1 MTRALRGGPAS
12 AGPPRRASLVAM
24 TDASTGR
31 PDDATPR
38 PDDERRADRSGG
50 RADPAAPGA
59 GDAARTDD
67 EAPQPDDRAL
77 LGGGRVGLFGESLTV
92 GLAVSVLSLPV
103 VTALPALAAGVAHV
117 RRHLSG
123 RPDTLRDLWDD
134 FRLACRGVWLVSVG
148 AVALLLVLA
157 FNVSLAGTG
166 ALPGGT
172 GVRVVSIVAAVT
184 LLVALLRAAAGWT
197 PGASWRVVLR
207 DAGRR
212 TGDDLTGSGLLVL
225 ALGLCGVIVW
235 MLPPLA
241 VIVPGLL
248 ALATVAVEHRATTRP

>member
-1 MTRALRGGPAS
+1 
-12 AGPPRRASLVAM
+12 M

-31 PDDATPR
+31 PDDAR
-38 PDDERRADRSGG
+38 PGRPSDDDART
-50 RADPAAPGA
+50 A
-59 GDAARTDD
+59 GPSDDAARVDD
-67 EAPQPDDRAL
+67 DGTRPDDRAL

-117 RRHLSG
+117 RRHVDG

-148 AVALLLVLA
+148 SVALLVLLA

-172 GVRVVSIVAAVT
+172 GVRVVSLVVAV
-184 LLVALLRAAAGWT
+184 LLVVALLRAAAGWT
-197 PGASWRVVLR
+197 PGAVWRLVLR

-212 TGDDLTGSGLLVL
+212 TGDDLTGTFLLVL
-225 ALGLCGVIVW
+225 ALALCGVILW
-235 MLPPLA
+235 MLPPLV

-248 ALATVAVEHRATTRP
+248 ALATVAVEHRATVRRA

>member
-1 MTRALRGGPAS
+1 
-12 AGPPRRASLVAM
+12 M

-31 PDDATPR
+31 PDDAHADGPSDDDAGR
-38 PDDERRADRSGG
+38 PAG
-50 RADPAAPGA
+50 DPA
-59 GDAARTDD
+59 RSDD
-67 EAPQPDDRAL
+67 DGSRPDDRAL

-103 VTALPALAAGVAHV
+103 VTALPALAAGIAHV
-117 RRHLSG
+117 RRHVDG

-148 AVALLLVLA
+148 SVVLLLLLA

-172 GVRVVSIVAAVT
+172 GVRVVSVLVAV
-184 LLVALLRAAAGWT
+184 LLVVALLRAAAGWT
-197 PGASWRVVLR
+197 PGSVWRLVLR

-212 TGDDLTGSGLLVL
+212 TGDDLTGTFLLVL

-235 MLPPLA
+235 MLPPLV

-248 ALATVAVEHRATTRP
+248 ALATVAVEHRAAVRS

>member
-1 MTRALRGGPAS
+1 
-12 AGPPRRASLVAM
+12 M

-31 PDDATPR
+31 PDDAHADGPSDDDAR
-38 PDDERRADRSGG
+38 PL
-50 RADPAAPGA
+50 A
-59 GDAARTDD
+59 GDTSPADD
-67 EAPQPDDRAL
+67 DGTRPDDRAL

-103 VTALPALAAGVAHV
+103 ITALPALAAGIAHV
-117 RRHLSG
+117 RRHVDG

-134 FRLACRGVWLVSVG
+134 FRLACRRVWLVSVG
-148 AVALLLVLA
+148 SVLLLLVLA

-166 ALPGGT
+166 VLPGGT
-172 GVRVVSIVAAVT
+172 GVRVISVLVAVL

-197 PGASWRVVLR
+197 PGAVWRLVLR

-212 TGDDLTGSGLLVL
+212 TGDDLTGTFLLVL

-235 MLPPLA
+235 MLPPLV

-248 ALATVAVEHRATTRP
+248 ALATVAVEHRAVVRRG

>member
-1 MTRALRGGPAS
+1 
-12 AGPPRRASLVAM
+12 M

-31 PDDATPR
+31 PDDAR
-38 PDDERRADRSGG
+38 PGRPSDDDART
-50 RADPAAPGA
+50 A
-59 GDAARTDD
+59 GSSDDAARVDD
-67 EAPQPDDRAL
+67 DGTRPDDRAL

-117 RRHLSG
+117 RRHVDG

-148 AVALLLVLA
+148 SVALLVLLA

-172 GVRVVSIVAAVT
+172 GVRVVSLVVAV
-184 LLVALLRAAAGWT
+184 LLVVALLRAAAGWT
-197 PGASWRVVLR
+197 PGAVWRLVLR

-212 TGDDLTGSGLLVL
+212 TGDDLTGTFLLVL
-225 ALGLCGVIVW
+225 ALGLCGVIFW
-235 MLPPLA
+235 MLPLLV

-248 ALATVAVEHRATTRP
+248 TLATVAVEHRATVRRA